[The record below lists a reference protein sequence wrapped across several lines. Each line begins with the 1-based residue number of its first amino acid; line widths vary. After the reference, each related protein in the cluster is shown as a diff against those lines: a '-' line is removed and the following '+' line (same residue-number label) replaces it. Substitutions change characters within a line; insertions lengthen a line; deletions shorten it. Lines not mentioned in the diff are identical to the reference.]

1 MSKRRADVQQL
12 REMDDIGLGEA
23 LLERQR
29 ELLQLR
35 LQRATGQLEHHRRI
49 REVRRGIA
57 RIHTL
62 ARERALGDAS
72 EAPA

>member
-1 MSKRRADVQQL
+1 MTKRSADVQQL
-12 REMDDIGLGEA
+12 REMDDIGLEEA
-23 LLERQR
+23 LVERRR

-57 RIHTL
+57 RVHTL
-62 ARERALGDAS
+62 VGERRREVGQ
-72 EAPA
+72 